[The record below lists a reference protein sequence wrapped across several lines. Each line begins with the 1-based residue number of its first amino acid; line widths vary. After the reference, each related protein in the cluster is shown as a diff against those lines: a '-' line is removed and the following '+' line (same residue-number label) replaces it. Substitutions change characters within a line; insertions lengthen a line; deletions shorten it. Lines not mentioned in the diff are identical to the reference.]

1 MFFSCKDART
11 KLIEFCAQKE
21 ADKTRRK
28 MNSFKKIALGLA
40 AAMSFGV
47 LSALP
52 TSAAVNAPT
61 LTIDSAT
68 DAVTSGES
76 ATAVVTLSFI
86 SETSADTATII
97 SAMFSQPTGAAK
109 SATLSLLET
118 STSSVVIAGNNVSA
132 NVNSTVN
139 TPTYVTAKFL
149 VTLNAPTVAGTY
161 DAKILTT
168 SPINGPSVSW
178 TVTVK
183 AADLTPSASTTTS
196 ILNSGEVTTATAD
209 ATVYA
214 PKATSTDAAAVI
226 VVTPKNA
233 AGGSATE
240 SILATVSGSGM
251 IGSGSNATS
260 ISAQGRSLV
269 IPSGN
274 HIGVFADG
282 TAGVSTITLTTLAG
296 VVLATEKVTFYG
308 DIASIVA
315 TTVKSV
321 IPVGSNTSTIKAVA
335 YDASGVTVGA
345 GTLNAFSSD
354 VSVVSDSGTAATI
367 VNGEA
372 VFTLTGV
379 KTGGVAVTVKSGIVS
394 SSPVATRVE
403 GTATTVKLSFDKSR
417 YLPGEAANITVQVLD
432 AAGLPLS
439 GKTHANLFA
448 TGGIVSNYAF
458 GSASDVLTATSVT
471 TDTATVKTYK
481 VFMPLVQNTIKITA
495 TGGSSLPVAGQV
507 VVSAEAVVEDSAQK
521 AATDAAKEALEAS
534 NAATTAALDAAK
546 AADAATAAAQ
556 AATDAVA
563 ALSESV
569 TKLIAG
575 LQAQIKSLAA
585 AVAKIAKKVK
595 A

>member
-1 MFFSCKDART
+1 
-11 KLIEFCAQKE
+11 
-21 ADKTRRK
+21 

-86 SETSADTATII
+86 SETSADTATVI
-97 SAMFSQPTGAAK
+97 SAMFSQPTGSAK

-118 STSSVVIAGNNVSA
+118 STASVVIAGNNVSA

-149 VTLNAPTVAGTY
+149 VTLNTPTVAGTY
-161 DAKILTT
+161 DARILTT

-196 ILNSGEVTTATAD
+196 ILNAGEVTTATAD
-209 ATVYA
+209 ATVFA
-214 PKATSTDAAAVI
+214 PKATATDAAAVI

-240 SILATVSGSGM
+240 SLLATVSGTGL
-251 IGSGSNATS
+251 IGTGSNATT
-260 ISAQGRSLV
+260 ISATGRALV
-269 IPSGN
+269 IPAGN

-282 TAGVSTITLTTLAG
+282 TAGVGTITLTTLSG
-296 VVLATEKVTFYG
+296 TVIATEKVTFYG

-315 TTVKSV
+315 TTVKPV
-321 IPVGSNTSTIKAVA
+321 ITVGSNTSTIKAVA
-335 YDASGVTVGA
+335 YDAAGVTVGA
-345 GTLNAFSSD
+345 GTLNVFSSNTAI
-354 VSVVSDSGTAATI
+354 VSDSGTAATI
-367 VNGEA
+367 VSGEA

-379 KTGGVAVTVKSGIVS
+379 KTGGVAVTVKSGAVS
-394 SSPVATRVE
+394 STPVATRVE
-403 GTATTVKLSFDKSR
+403 GAAATVKLSFDKEV
-417 YLPGEAANITVQVLD
+417 YLPGEAATITVQVLD
-432 AAGLPLS
+432 AVGLPLS

-448 TGGIVSNYAF
+448 TGGIVPNYAF
-458 GSASDVLTATSVT
+458 GSTSDVLTATSVT
-471 TDTATVKTYK
+471 TDTSTVKTYK
-481 VFMPLVQNTIKITA
+481 VFMPLAENIVKISA
-495 TGGSSLPVAGQV
+495 TGGTSLPLAGQV
-507 VVSAEAVVEDSAQK
+507 AVTASAEV
-521 AATDAAKEALEAS
+521 S
-534 NAATTAALDAAK
+534 NAAAK
-546 AADAATAAAQ
+546 AATKASEEAAAAAQ
-556 AATDAVA
+556 AATDAALA
-563 ALSESV
+563 AAKAADAAS
-569 TKLIAG
+569 
-575 LQAQIKSLAA
+575 LQAQA
-585 AVAKIAKKVK
+585 AVDAVNKLSADVASLVASLKKQISALTALVIKIQKKVR

>member
-1 MFFSCKDART
+1 
-11 KLIEFCAQKE
+11 
-21 ADKTRRK
+21 

-68 DAVTSGES
+68 DAVVTGES

-86 SETSADTATII
+86 SETSADTATVI
-97 SAMFSQPTGAAK
+97 SAMFTQPTGSAK

-118 STSSVVIAGNNVSA
+118 STASVVIAGNNVSA
-132 NVNSTVN
+132 NINATVN

-149 VTLNAPTVAGTY
+149 VTLSAPAVAGTY

-168 SPINGPSVSW
+168 SPVNGPSVSW

-196 ILNSGEVTTATAD
+196 ILNTGETTSATAD
-209 ATVYA
+209 ASVYA

-240 SILATVSGSGM
+240 SILATVSGSGL
-251 IGSGSNATS
+251 IGYGTNATTM
-260 ISAQGRSLV
+260 SATGRALV
-269 IPSGN
+269 IPTGN

-282 TAGVSTITLTTLAG
+282 TAGVSTITLTTLTG
-296 VVLATEKVTFYG
+296 TVIATEKVTFYG
-308 DIASIVA
+308 DIATIIA
-315 TTVKSV
+315 TPVKSV
-321 IPVGSNTSTIKAVA
+321 IPTGANASTVKAVA
-335 YDASGVTVGA
+335 YDAAGVTVGA
-345 GTLNAFSSD
+345 GTLNAYSSD
-354 VSVVSDSGTAATI
+354 VAVVSDSGTAATI

-372 VFTLTGV
+372 LFTLTGL
-379 KTGGVAVTVKSGIVS
+379 KAGGVAITVKSGTISSNPVS
-394 SSPVATRVE
+394 TRVE
-403 GTATTVKLSFDKSR
+403 GAAATVKLSFDKEV
-417 YLPGEAANITVQVLD
+417 YMPGEAATIKVQVLD
-432 AAGLPLS
+432 ASGLPLS

-448 TGGIVSNYAF
+448 TGGITSTYAF
-458 GSASDVLTATSVT
+458 GSGSDALTATSIT
-471 TDTATVKTYK
+471 TDAETVKSYK
-481 VFMPLVQNTIKITA
+481 VFMPLTENTITVSA
-495 TGGSSLPVAGQV
+495 TGGTSLPLAGQV
-507 VVSAEAVVEDSAQK
+507 LVSASTKV
-521 AATDAAKEALEAS
+521 S
-534 NAATTAALDAAK
+534 NEAAK
-546 AADAATAAAQ
+546 AATKASEDAAKSAADALKAAEAATDAATAAAAKAQ
-556 AATDAVA
+556 EAIDAVT
-563 ALSESV
+563 ALSAEV

-575 LQAQIKSLAA
+575 VRASITYLTKLVIKIS
-585 AVAKIAKKVK
+585 KKTN

>member
-1 MFFSCKDART
+1 
-11 KLIEFCAQKE
+11 
-21 ADKTRRK
+21 

-52 TSAAVNAPT
+52 TNAAVNAPT

-68 DAVTSGES
+68 DVVTSGES

-86 SETSADTATII
+86 SETTADTATII
-97 SAMFSQPTGAAK
+97 SAMFSQPTGSAK

-118 STSSVVIAGNNVSA
+118 STASVVIAGNNVSA
-132 NVNSTVN
+132 NINSTVN

-161 DAKILTT
+161 EAKILTT
-168 SPINGPSVSW
+168 SPVNGPTVSW

-196 ILNSGEVTTATAD
+196 ILNAGEVTTATAD
-209 ATVYA
+209 ASVYA

-240 SILATVSGSGM
+240 AILATITGAGM
-251 IGSGSNATS
+251 IGHGTNATT
-260 ISAQGRSLV
+260 ISALGRALV

-274 HIGVFADG
+274 YIGVFADG
-282 TAGVSTITLTTLAG
+282 TAGVGTITLTTLTGA
-296 VVLATEKVTFYG
+296 VLATEKVTFYG
-308 DIASIVA
+308 DIATIV
-315 TTVKSV
+315 TTPVKSV
-321 IPVGSNTSTIKAVA
+321 IAVGANANTVKAVA

-345 GTLNAFSSD
+345 GTLTAHSSD
-354 VSVVSDSGTAATI
+354 TSVVSDSGTTASI

-379 KTGGVAVTVKSGIVS
+379 KTGGVAVTVKSGTVS
-394 SSPVATRVE
+394 SNPVATRVE
-403 GTATTVKLSFDKSR
+403 GAAATVKLSFDKEV
-417 YLPGEAANITVQVLD
+417 YLPGEAATITVQVLD

-448 TGGIVSNYAF
+448 TGGIVPNYAF
-458 GSASDVLTATSVT
+458 GSTSDVLTATSVT
-471 TDTATVKTYK
+471 TDTATVKSYK
-481 VFMPLVQNTIKITA
+481 VFMPLAENIVKISA
-495 TGGSSLPVAGQV
+495 TGGTSLPLAGQIV
-507 VVSAEAVVEDSAQK
+507 VTASAEVSNAAAKAATKASEEAAAAAK
-521 AATDAAKEALEAS
+521 AATDAAILAS
-534 NAATTAALDAAK
+534 K
-546 AADAATAAAQ
+546 AADAASLQAQ
-556 AATDAVA
+556 AAVDAVNK
-563 ALSESV
+563 LSADV
-569 TKLIAG
+569 ATLIAS
-575 LQAQIKSLAA
+575 LRKQITALTNL
-585 AVAKIAKKVK
+585 VIKIQKKVR

>member
-1 MFFSCKDART
+1 
-11 KLIEFCAQKE
+11 
-21 ADKTRRK
+21 

-61 LTIDSAT
+61 LAIDSAT

-161 DAKILTT
+161 DARILTT

-196 ILNSGEVTTATAD
+196 ILNAGEVTTATAD

-321 IPVGSNTSTIKAVA
+321 IPVGSNVSTIKAVA
-335 YDASGVTVGA
+335 YDAAGVTVGA

-372 VFTLTGV
+372 LFTLTGV
-379 KTGGVAVTVKSGIVS
+379 KTGGVAVTVKSGTVS
-394 SSPVATRVE
+394 SAPVATRVE
-403 GTATTVKLSFDKSR
+403 GAAATVKLSFDKAQ
-417 YLPGEAANITVQVLD
+417 YLPGEAATITVQVLD
-432 AAGLPLS
+432 AAGLPVS

-458 GSASDVLTATSVT
+458 GSASDVLTSASVT

-507 VVSAEAVVEDSAQK
+507 VVSAEALVEDSAQK

-569 TKLIAG
+569 AKLIAG
-575 LQAQIKSLAA
+575 LQAQIKSLATV
-585 AVAKIAKKVK
+585 VAKIAKKVK